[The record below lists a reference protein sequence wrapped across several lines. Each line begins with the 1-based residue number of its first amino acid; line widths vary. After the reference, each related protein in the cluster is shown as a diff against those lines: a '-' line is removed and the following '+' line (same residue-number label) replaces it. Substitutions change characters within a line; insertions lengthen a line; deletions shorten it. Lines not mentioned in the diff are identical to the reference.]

1 MDCLKQSVVIVAALL
16 VSAPVFAQFDPSG
29 HWARRSNQDDMESGP
44 GPDPVDYTGLPLT
57 DEGRARALSFN
68 YSALSLPEH
77 QCGYLSPFY
86 IVAGPFGLIID
97 RVLDPV
103 TAKLVAWK
111 IGWWVDCDA
120 TMIWMDGRPHPSPH
134 APHSYGGFT
143 TACGRGTR

>member
-1 MDCLKQSVVIVAALL
+1 MGPAVQPGRHGERAR
-16 VSAPVFAQFDPSG
+16 SG
-29 HWARRSNQDDMESGP
+29 
-44 GPDPVDYTGLPLT
+44 PVDYTGLPLT

-111 IGWWVDCDA
+111 IG
-120 TMIWMDGRPHPSPH
+120 G
-134 APHSYGGFT
+134 
-143 TACGRGTR
+143 